1 MDEKKSFWATLPGVL
16 TGIAMIITAIGGL
29 IGGLYAAG
37 IIGGQSPSP
46 TIAYSPSSLSFTATQ
61 GGSNPSSQTL
71 GIRNSGS
78 GTLNWSLSDNGTWLT
93 LTPIGGTSTGEADD
107 VMVSV
112 NISGMSAG
120 NHSATITISA
130 AGATNTP
137 QTVPVN
143 LTMNPPIP
151 SPTIAYSPSS
161 LNFTAN
167 TRFPNPPSKILRIRN
182 SGSGALEWSVSDSGT
197 WLELTPMSGIAI
209 EEEEDEVKVLVDI
222 SGMSVGDYNATITI
236 SAKGATNTPQTV
248 PVNLNIF
255 PGEII
260 P

>member
-1 MDEKKSFWATLPGVL
+1 MMDEKKSFWATLPGVL

-46 TIAYSPSSLSFTATQ
+46 TIAYSPSSLSFTATT
-61 GGSNPSSQTL
+61 GFTNPTSNNL
-71 GIRNSGS
+71 G
-78 GTLNWSLSDNGTWLT
+78 
-93 LTPIGGTSTGEADD
+93 
-107 VMVSV
+107 
-112 NISGMSAG
+112 
-120 NHSATITISA
+120 
-130 AGATNTP
+130 
-137 QTVPVN
+137 
-143 LTMNPPIP
+143 
-151 SPTIAYSPSS
+151 
-161 LNFTAN
+161 
-167 TRFPNPPSKILRIRN
+167 IRN

-197 WLELTPMSGIAI
+197 WLELTPVSGIAI

-248 PVNLNIF
+248 PVNLTIF